1 MKLEELK
8 KVKAP
13 FDVVCTVKGGSGG
26 TVIGFSKNDPLGV
39 GGGIFPNMPVAYFEG
54 GGWLLVSDLLRNYE
68 LAPNKRVQRTTP
80 TVPPCTCSM
89 DDGIHEWNCAVEVA
103 RRSR

>member
-1 MKLEELK
+1 MPEDKYHIKEVHYRDLYGNLIWK
-8 KVKAP
+8 DNIV
-13 FDVVCTVKGGSGG
+13 FRH
-26 TVIGFSKNDPLGV
+26 LWGV
-39 GGGIFPNMPVAYFEG
+39 GNELVHDYKTYFVRRVAVADDVQHVNIEA
-54 GGWLLVSDLLRNYE
+54 VEHS
-68 LAPNKRVQRTTP
+68 VQRTTP